1 MHPIKLNRHSN
12 MMRSSIPKSVD
23 KETRLANEHKR
34 KVESDKN
41 GTLKKYVKTIIS
53 PIED

>member
-1 MHPIKLNRHSN
+1 MHPIKANRHK
-12 MMRSSIPKSVD
+12 RFFTSSSSKSVN
-23 KETRLANEHKR
+23 KEAYLAEQLRLKQEAEQ
-34 KVESDKN
+34 N